1 MTPELRAAITGYL
14 DEGWAVVS
22 PRQGGRGGRARNPY
36 PRSGPARGLLR
47 RIQTREFRNAGR
59 DLVGP
64 VSGLTGAAGTC
75 VWCGQEA
82 EGRRRWHDPCAR
94 AYRIARGRQDV
105 PVAPPEWCARA
116 AGPISGSRACAPS
129 WTTSSRSPA
138 RTRFGRAAAR
148 TGGRPGPPRI
158 SASSADRATSP
169 RRRPTTCSSPACA
182 TGPRHGSLG
191 RAGSTGPAD
200 RRSGGAGRVGRA
212 GEPQRRGTG
221 PTACQPCDALGG
233 MKTCSRTKSACR
245 SAGACR
251 RRL

>member
-14 DEGWAVVS
+14 DEGWAVV

-105 PVAPPEWCARA
+105 PVAPPEWCAGCGADIRQQ
-116 AGPISGSRACAPS
+116 GLCPELDHVLSLACAHEV
-129 WTTSSRSPA
+129 
-138 RTRFGRAAAR
+138 RTRGRPDWWKAWTAANLRQLCRPCHLAKTQADNLQLASLRYGPAARFAWTGGPQGRLTDAPAGRAAWA
-148 TGGRPGPPRI
+148 GPG
-158 SASSADRATSP
+158 S
-169 RRRPTTCSSPACA
+169 
-182 TGPRHGSLG
+182 
-191 RAGSTGPAD
+191 
-200 RRSGGAGRVGRA
+200 RSGGARA
-212 GEPQRRGTG
+212 RPR
-221 PTACQPCDALGG
+221 A
-233 MKTCSRTKSACR
+233 SRATRWA
-245 SAGACR
+245 A
-251 RRL
+251 